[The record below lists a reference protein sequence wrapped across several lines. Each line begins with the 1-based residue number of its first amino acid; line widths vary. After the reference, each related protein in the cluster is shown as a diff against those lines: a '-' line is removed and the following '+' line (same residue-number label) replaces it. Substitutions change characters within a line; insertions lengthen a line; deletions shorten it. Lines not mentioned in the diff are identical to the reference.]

1 MKHQYHFESLNVW
14 REATQTKT
22 LIADIDRI
30 VQILN
35 ADIAAEE
42 EQAGIFD
49 CSRPEYPVLA
59 RALAARRDNLKET
72 IAALEQRL
80 ELTRALDL
88 GPHPSSTARPFRK

>member
-1 MKHQYHFESLNVW
+1 MKHQYHFESLIVW

-59 RALAARRDNLKET
+59 RALAARRNNLKET

-80 ELTRALDL
+80 ALTRALDL